1 MDEISDP
8 IVPYQTPNA
17 TLLEHKDTSRRTLVI
32 LVGVS
37 LVLVFSSAYI
47 IEVFRENNPFAP
59 RPTGD
64 ALIAQEVYSELCL
77 LYTSPSPRD

>member
-59 RPTGD
+59 RPSRQKCG
-64 ALIAQEVYSELCL
+64 AE
-77 LYTSPSPRD
+77 PNKKH